1 MDQAIFD
8 RQWSASGVANAPTVL
23 GHPKVTMTNGG
34 LRVELNGGAPYTP
47 VVISVFHTQHRG
59 RDAALRRPRA
69 VQARNVRPSA
79 GPPSQGQRARFR
91 RCMRRGGRSA
101 PSLTEFAGPALSKC
115 EISGLK
121 RASLTA
127 LRVMRLQLAAIT
139 SEAERVVV

>member
-1 MDQAIFD
+1 
-8 RQWSASGVANAPTVL
+8 
-23 GHPKVTMTNGG
+23 MTNGG

-115 EISGLK
+115 EISGLESGGLAK
-121 RASLTA
+121 RVGEKK
-127 LRVMRLQLAAIT
+127 LRGKKRKAGLQVRPFHNKHT
-139 SEAERVVV
+139 